1 MSAER
6 SRRFFAELAE
16 LQHAAR
22 LLPASDA
29 PSAHAS
35 FLFDV
40 SFPGV
45 RAPPAEVHVLVGPS
59 DTVRVR
65 LLSHPC
71 APRVRF
77 AHCIS
82 QGV

>member
-22 LLPASDA
+22 LLPAADGA
-29 PSAHAS
+29 NAS

-45 RAPPAEVHVLVGPS
+45 RAQPAEVHVLVGPS
-59 DTVRVR
+59 DTVRALPPAR
-65 LLSHPC
+65 
-71 APRVRF
+71 
-77 AHCIS
+77 
-82 QGV
+82 